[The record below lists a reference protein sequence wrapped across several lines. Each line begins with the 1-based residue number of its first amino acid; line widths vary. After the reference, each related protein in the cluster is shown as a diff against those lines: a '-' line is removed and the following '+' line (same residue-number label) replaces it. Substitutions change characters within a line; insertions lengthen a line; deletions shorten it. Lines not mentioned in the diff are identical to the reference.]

1 MRRFSLP
8 QNKPLEVEDV
18 IRDILNE
25 DICKDRREKWQELA
39 ELEIAMK
46 QHDMAFKGFYAEL
59 NYWDRLDKCIENF
72 DSLIASIPNKIK
84 NRGAPQYS
92 EDYIFWKWMIN
103 IKLNH
108 HHFGRGGRNR
118 R

>member
-25 DICKDRREKWQELA
+25 DIYKDRRDKWEELA
-39 ELEIAMK
+39 ELEIVMK
-46 QHDMAFKGFYAEL
+46 QHDSSFKGFYAKL
-59 NYWDRLDKCIENF
+59 NYRDRLDKCIENF
-72 DSLIASIPNKIK
+72 DSLIDSILDEVK

-92 EDYIFWKWMIN
+92 EDYIV
-103 IKLNH
+103 LEVDDQD
-108 HHFGRGGRNR
+108 
-118 R
+118 